1 MKHTNMSA
9 PHNPKTRLSVL
20 KSKCVPMFIIMLAMM
35 VSCAGGDQSE
45 AIPEMETTS
54 FVPGSSTQPAP
65 TTGACIPEPYP
76 GRSMTLAAAEIELS
90 KDTGWMWDRHYVG
103 TSDQKQHIHRFI
115 FMTDAQGNKTGV
127 NKYLVRDIGQ
137 GGFRDEFH
145 TIRNVTSWELKDSQ
159 EPGYLEIQLDYDDGT
174 SGFIYKIK
182 IFWDQTAYKLQSNAC
197 STIFTYER
205 QP

>member
-1 MKHTNMSA
+1 MKYTNMSA
-9 PHNPKTRLSVL
+9 SHNRKRGRPLLLIIVL
-20 KSKCVPMFIIMLAMM
+20 ALM

-45 AIPEMETTS
+45 TIPETVTTP
-54 FVPGSSTQPAP
+54 FVPGSTSQPAP
-65 TTGACIPEPYP
+65 TTGACVPEPYP

-90 KDTGWMWDRHYVG
+90 KDMGWMWDRQYVG
-103 TSDQKQHIHRFI
+103 TIDQKQYIHRFI
-115 FMTDAQGNKTGV
+115 FTTDAQGNKTGV

-137 GGFRDEFH
+137 GGYVDVL
-145 TIRNVTSWELKDSQ
+145 TSIRNVTSWELKDSQ
-159 EPGYLEIQLDYDDGT
+159 DPGYLEIQLDYDDGT

-197 STIFTYER
+197 SLIFTYHR